1 MAIQSSSCLSDQATS
16 QSDHLIFFV
25 FFVFFVF
32 LYFLYFLY
40 FLLFCIPV
48 PFQPGAINI
57 KSRGM

>member
-25 FFVFFVF
+25 FLYFFCIFIFFVFFA
-32 LYFLYFLY
+32 
-40 FLLFCIPV
+40 FCIPV
-48 PFQPGAINI
+48 SFQPGAINI

>member
-25 FFVFFVF
+25 FLYFF
-32 LYFLYFLY
+32 LYFYIFCI
-40 FLLFCIPV
+40 FAFCIPV